1 MFTESDSEPLGSQAE
16 DQRCFLFKTKNTQ
29 ETHTQAH
36 LKLLKTE

>member
-16 DQRCFLFKTKNTQ
+16 DQRCFLFKNTQ